1 MSEPDR
7 FSLEWLVAEFPTRG
21 ATVLAALIAA
31 VAAIAFG
38 REFLLKIPE
47 LVETGYS
54 YDLQLRATVA
64 NRSLATEGLSV
75 TFVDVDDAA
84 IRLWGGATR
93 TMPRERLAD
102 LLDRVGKKGPKLVLL
117 DFALSGHGPA
127 PGDKILGDYLSS
139 YPQSSPPL
147 FLAAE
152 AMPSDCKGE
161 TCDTK
166 ECKTPDGSIPVRL
179 NPTPFDELIGQHP
192 NVRWVSSV
200 FLPEEDGVVRS
211 WHLWDYVCQ
220 GGTATAIPSA
230 QLAAA
235 AFASD
240 AGDGRER
247 LRRYL
252 DFLAKSDK
260 DASLEWPRNRDAKDA
275 LIPYLI
281 GGSAKSQIS
290 DFLGSSGF
298 RYERVRAQSLADDQ
312 VADAALKDRIVVI
325 GASYGPD
332 KFATPFGTMPGAA
345 LIANAIAVA
354 PAVLSSPPRHHLV
367 VFLALLLAL
376 IYALIAKKFR
386 AIIAAVIIAA
396 FSWIWLSLATYSARS
411 FRRGQCGQHGF
422 DHARRILGARSRPS
436 KSCLIL

>member
-1 MSEPDR
+1 
-7 FSLEWLVAEFPTRG
+7 
-21 ATVLAALIAA
+21 
-31 VAAIAFG
+31 
-38 REFLLKIPE
+38 
-47 LVETGYS
+47 
-54 YDLQLRATVA
+54 
-64 NRSLATEGLSV
+64 
-75 TFVDVDDAA
+75 
-84 IRLWGGATR
+84 
-93 TMPRERLAD
+93 
-102 LLDRVGKKGPKLVLL
+102 
-117 DFALSGHGPA
+117 
-127 PGDKILGDYLSS
+127 
-139 YPQSSPPL
+139 
-147 FLAAE
+147 
-152 AMPSDCKGE
+152 
-161 TCDTK
+161 
-166 ECKTPDGSIPVRL
+166 
-179 NPTPFDELIGQHP
+179 
-192 NVRWVSSV
+192 VSSV

-235 AFASD
+235 AFASES
-240 AGDGRER
+240 GDGRER

-298 RYERVRAQSLADDQ
+298 RYERVRAKSLADDQ
-312 VADAALKDRIVVI
+312 VADAAFKDRIVVI

-396 FSWIWLSLATYSARS
+396 FSWIWLSLATYWLNPSDAVNAVS
-411 FRRGQCGQHGF
+411 M
-422 DHARRILGARSRPS
+422 ALITLGAFWALESAFEIVFDFMTGKRWSAFLRHT
-436 KSCLIL
+436 KELEVEHRKAV